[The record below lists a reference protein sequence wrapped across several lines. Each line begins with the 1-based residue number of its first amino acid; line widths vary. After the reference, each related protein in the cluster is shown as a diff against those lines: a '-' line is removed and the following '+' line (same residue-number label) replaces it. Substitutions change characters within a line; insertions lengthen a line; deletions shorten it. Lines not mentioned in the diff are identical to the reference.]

1 MTQLAPDDS
10 RTLIDELLAEQ
21 RTLTAVDRF
30 SRLHETNGVPAQEKF
45 YRDLIPLN
53 APKPGEQFAF
63 EVDLD
68 KCSGCKG
75 CVTACHSL
83 NGLEETETWRSVGLL
98 ISKNDEAPN
107 GQTNAPFD
115 IRHSSFGFQ
124 QHVTTACHH
133 CVDPACLNGCPV
145 LAYDKDPITGI
156 VRHLDDQCIGCQY
169 CILKCPY
176 DVPKYSAKRG
186 IVRKCDMCS
195 NRLAVGEAPAC
206 VQACPNE
213 AIRITIVNR
222 ETIAK
227 NFRAKNDERQ
237 MTNGDPNAPF
247 DIRHPSFLPS
257 APEPSYTLPTTQFIS
272 KRGLPKNLVAANRNQ
287 LKPEHTHPP
296 LVIML
301 VLTQLSVGAFCVDT
315 LLRAVFPEN
324 LMMRLSPFHS
334 LVAFGIGM
342 LALAASTLHLGRP
355 QFAWR
360 AFVGLRNSWLSREII
375 VFGLFAGMAMVDA
388 AIVWFAPLKN
398 LNPIFAGALV
408 SIAGLLGVF
417 CSLMIYFDTR
427 RAFWNAAQTTTK
439 FFGTTALLGTATI
452 LFVTTLQAL
461 LKPDIASHGAYHQ
474 LTNWLTATLA
484 AISSAKLI
492 FEATTFR
499 HLLTREMT
507 PLKRAALLMRGELSE
522 ITTAR
527 FLMGAIG
534 GVILPLV
541 FLTQKPAP
549 GFATL
554 GFTLWILIF
563 AALGEFLERRIFF
576 AAAVAP
582 RMPGGVES

>member
-10 RTLIDELLAEQ
+10 RTLIDKLLEEQ

-30 SRLHETNGVPAQEKF
+30 SRLHETNGVPAQQKF

-53 APKPGEQFAF
+53 APRPGEQYAF

-83 NGLEETETWRSVGLL
+83 NGLDETETWRSVGLL
-98 ISKNDEAPN
+98 ISEKPENEN
-107 GQTNAPFD
+107 SV
-115 IRHSSFGFQ
+115 SSFQ

-145 LAYDKDPITGI
+145 LAYDKDPVTGI

-169 CILKCPY
+169 CVLKCPY
-176 DVPKYSAKRG
+176 DVPKYSNKRG

-222 ETIAK
+222 DAVTKTYRGK
-227 NFRAKNDERQ
+227 NEGCQTANGHARAQFDVRQ
-237 MTNGDPNAPF
+237 SA
-247 DIRHPSFLPS
+247 FLPS
-257 APEPSYTLPTTQFIS
+257 APEPSYTVPTTRFVS
-272 KRGLPKNLVAANRNQ
+272 KRGLPANLVAANRNQ

-324 LMMRLSPFHS
+324 LMTRLSPFHS
-334 LVAFGIGM
+334 LVAFGIGI

-355 QFAWR
+355 QYAWR
-360 AFVGLRNSWLSREII
+360 AFIGLKNSWLSREIV
-375 VFGLFAGMAMVDA
+375 VFGLFAGMAMADA
-388 AIVWFAPLKN
+388 AVFWFAPLRN
-398 LNPIFAGALV
+398 LNPTAIGSAV
-408 SIAGLLGVF
+408 SLAGLLGVF

-461 LKPDIASHGAYHQ
+461 LSPEVASNGAYHQ
-474 LTNWLTATLA
+474 LTSWLTATLA
-484 AISSAKLI
+484 AISAVKLTY
-492 FEATTFR
+492 EAAVFR
-499 HLLTREMT
+499 HLLNDEST

-527 FLMGAIG
+527 FIMGLIG

-541 FLTQKPAP
+541 FLIQKPAP
-549 GFATL
+549 GYATL
-554 GFTLWILIF
+554 GVTLWILFF

-582 RMPGGVES
+582 RMPGGVEA

>member
-1 MTQLAPDDS
+1 MTHLAPDDS

-21 RTLTAVDRF
+21 RMLTAVDRF
-30 SRLHETNGVPAQEKF
+30 SRLHETNGVPAQQKF

-53 APKPGEQFAF
+53 APQPGEQFAF

-68 KCSGCKG
+68 KCSGCKA
-75 CVTACHSL
+75 CVSACHSL
-83 NGLEETETWRSVGLL
+83 NGLDETETWRSVGLL
-98 ISKNDEAPN
+98 ISADPN
-107 GQTNAPFD
+107 ENTNTNHDSHFTD
-115 IRHSSFGFQ
+115 HVSFQ

-176 DVPKYSAKRG
+176 DVPKYSARRG

-195 NRLAVGEAPAC
+195 NRLAAGEAPAC

-222 ETIAK
+222 GTITK
-227 NFRAKNDERQ
+227 NYRATNDECQ
-237 MTNGDPNAPF
+237 MTNGPVTTPF
-247 DIRHPSFLPS
+247 DIRHSSFLPS
-257 APEPSYTLPTTQFIS
+257 APEPSYTLPTTRFIS

-287 LKPEHTHPP
+287 LKPEHAHPP
-296 LVIML
+296 LIIML

-324 LMMRLSPFHS
+324 LMTRLSPFHS
-334 LVAFGIGM
+334 LVAFGIGI

-355 QFAWR
+355 QYAWR
-360 AFVGLRNSWLSREII
+360 AFIGLKNSWLSREIV
-375 VFGLFAGMAMVDA
+375 VFGLFAAMAMADA
-388 AIVWFAPLKN
+388 AVFWFPPLKS
-398 LNPIFAGALV
+398 LNPVAIGASV
-408 SIAGLLGVF
+408 SLAGLLGVF

-427 RAFWNAAQTTTK
+427 RAFWNAAQTATK

-452 LFVTTLQAL
+452 LFVATLQAL
-461 LKPDIASHGAYHQ
+461 LVPEVASNGAYHQ
-474 LTNWLTATLA
+474 LTNWLTAALA
-484 AISSAKLI
+484 AVSALKLL
-492 FEATTFR
+492 FESAMFR
-499 HLLTREMT
+499 HLFAREMT
-507 PLKRAALLMRGELSE
+507 PLKRAALLMKGELAE
-522 ITTAR
+522 IATAR

-541 FLTQKPAP
+541 FLAQKPAP

-554 GFTLWILIF
+554 GVTLWILF
-563 AALGEFLERRIFF
+563 FTALGEFLERRIFF

-582 RMPGGVES
+582 RMPGGFEA